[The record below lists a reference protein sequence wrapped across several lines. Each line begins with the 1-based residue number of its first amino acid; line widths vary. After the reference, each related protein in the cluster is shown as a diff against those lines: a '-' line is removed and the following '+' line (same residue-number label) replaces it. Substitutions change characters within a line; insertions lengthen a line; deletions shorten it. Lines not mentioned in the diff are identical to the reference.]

1 MRQIGRDYENF
12 PTPHDQFLALDN
24 KFQRAFQDVGDL
36 LIVVAVH
43 RHDRAF
49 AQNNSREHAA
59 ISDNKLAVDQWIQV
73 LDGHVLQANMPQF
86 GTCLIRSCAHCVY
99 PSPSCW
105 PNYSSLPAVYIAPI
119 RDADGIDI
127 YTWPMETGLRNRV
140 AIVAASSKGIGR
152 ATALAF
158 AAEGA
163 NLAICARHAETL
175 EPVAEE
181 ARRFYGVDVYTATF
195 DVAEDESVR
204 QFVDNV
210 HRHFGRIDVCV
221 TNAGGPPAKP
231 FAKTTMAEWDRA
243 YQLNLRSIVSFAH
256 AVLPSM
262 QQQRW
267 GRFIAITSIAVK
279 QPVLELVLSN
289 SVRTGVLGLVRSL
302 ATQYGPDNITIN
314 NVGPGHTATDR
325 IKELAQAN
333 AQTTGRSA
341 SDYESEVAKEIPLRR
356 LAKPE
361 EVADAIVWLASE
373 RAAYI
378 TGQTILVDGGIYR
391 GL

>member
-1 MRQIGRDYENF
+1 
-12 PTPHDQFLALDN
+12 
-24 KFQRAFQDVGDL
+24 
-36 LIVVAVH
+36 
-43 RHDRAF
+43 
-49 AQNNSREHAA
+49 
-59 ISDNKLAVDQWIQV
+59 
-73 LDGHVLQANMPQF
+73 
-86 GTCLIRSCAHCVY
+86 
-99 PSPSCW
+99 
-105 PNYSSLPAVYIAPI
+105 
-119 RDADGIDI
+119 
-127 YTWPMETGLRNRV
+127 METGLRNRV

-163 NLAICARHAETL
+163 NLAICARSAEAL
-175 EPVAEE
+175 NQVAEE
-181 ARRFYGVDVYTATF
+181 ARRLYGVEVHTATL
-195 DVAEDESVR
+195 DVAEDEGVR
-204 QFVDNV
+204 QFTDSV

-231 FAKTTMAEWDRA
+231 FAKTTMAEWDSA

-267 GRFIAITSIAVK
+267 GRFITITSIAVK

-289 SVRTGVLGLVRSL
+289 AVRTGVLGLVRSL
-302 ATQYGPDNITIN
+302 ATQYGPDNITVN
-314 NVGPGHTATDR
+314 NVGPGYTATDR
-325 IKELAQAN
+325 VKELAQTN
-333 AQTTGRSA
+333 AQTTGRTA
-341 SDYESEVAKEIPLRR
+341 ADYEAEVAKDIPLRR

-378 TGQTILVDGGIYR
+378 TGQTILVDGGVYR